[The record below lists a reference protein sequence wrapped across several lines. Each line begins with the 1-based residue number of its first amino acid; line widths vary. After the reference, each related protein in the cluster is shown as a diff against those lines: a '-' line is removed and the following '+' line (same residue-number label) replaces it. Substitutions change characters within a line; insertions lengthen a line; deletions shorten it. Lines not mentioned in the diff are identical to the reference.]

1 MIVVGCKL
9 DLRDESELVSLEN
22 LTSDIMQQ
30 FREVV
35 TCIECS
41 AVTHYQVYCFAF
53 FLLFGHAYLLFTLA
67 S

>member
-9 DLRDESELVSLEN
+9 DLRDESELVSLES
-22 LTSDIMQQ
+22 LTSDILQQ
-30 FREVV
+30 FKEVV

-41 AVTHYQVYCFAF
+41 AVTHYQVYRFAY
-53 FLLFGHAYLLFTLA
+53 FLLLGHVYLLLLA